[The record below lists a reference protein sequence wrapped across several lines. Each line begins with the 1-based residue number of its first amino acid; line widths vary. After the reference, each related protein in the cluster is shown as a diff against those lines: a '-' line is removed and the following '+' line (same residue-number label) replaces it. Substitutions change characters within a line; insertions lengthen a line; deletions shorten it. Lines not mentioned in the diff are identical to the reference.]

1 MQGVNRLFVLP
12 FENEAQRTSYKQYY
26 LPTRETKNYV
36 MIDEQNFFDQPIRNN
51 SITYD
56 NTRTIATGWGN
67 DYTTGCLLGYNYF
80 KIYYKRI
87 TIDLSK
93 QEALDSDP
101 KAIQEINFIENLEN
115 QSAIFFITE
124 ETKELVL
131 DFSQGTVKVF

>member
-1 MQGVNRLFVLP
+1 
-12 FENEAQRTSYKQYY
+12 
-26 LPTRETKNYV
+26 

-56 NTRTIATGWGN
+56 NIRTIATGRGN
-67 DYTTGCLLGYNYF
+67 DYTTGCLLGYNYL

-93 QEALDSDP
+93 QQALDSDP

-124 ETKELVL
+124 ETKETVL